1 LSCIICI
8 LGRCFGFFLVADSVA
23 ALLVGASAV
32 ATLRAYYEYVLGPTV
47 NHFNGNCYMGPS
59 VR

>member
-1 LSCIICI
+1 